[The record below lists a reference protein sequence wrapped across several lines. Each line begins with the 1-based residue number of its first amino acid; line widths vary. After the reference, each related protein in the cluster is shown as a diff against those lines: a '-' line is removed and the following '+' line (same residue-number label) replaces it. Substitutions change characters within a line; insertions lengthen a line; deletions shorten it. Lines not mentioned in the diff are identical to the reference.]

1 MDEFIMFI
9 NPNNFLLLINIRHSL
24 TNFLYLPAMELKPLS
39 TWMDFISTSNYAAII
54 FSLQVL
60 TLDVAYHL

>member
-1 MDEFIMFI
+1 
-9 NPNNFLLLINIRHSL
+9 
-24 TNFLYLPAMELKPLS
+24 MELKPLS

-60 TLDVAYHL
+60 TLTLVVAYHLQMYYLGFMIFVAFH

>member
-1 MDEFIMFI
+1 MFI

-24 TNFLYLPAMELKPLS
+24 TNFLYLQWNLNLS

-60 TLDVAYHL
+60 TLTLVVAYHL